1 MNDHYYIAVEG
12 PIGVGKTTLARILQE
27 ELHGQVLFEVFEENP
42 FLGDF
47 YADRARYAF
56 QTQIFFLLSRYRQQ
70 HETVARLLARGPLFA
85 DYLFAKDRLF
95 AQLNLAGDELAVY
108 EHVHAALGE
117 QVIAPGLVIHLRA
130 TTDVLMNRI
139 AVRDRPYERT
149 MSRQYIDDLRVAYER
164 FFADY
169 SQGPVLNI
177 DTTDL
182 NFVADADDRRH
193 LISLVRSALQSGS
206 YQQSLPTISPS
217 LPASGAPVMADPS
230 PRRLSDFQELH
241 RSGEGEDLEA
251 DLFLD
256 YLGLTEQVGALGS
269 QLKRLWIPR
278 IGTSVATSDG
288 RADFRTQAR
297 AALRDELTDAFSSLL
312 KIANDAGIDLESAYV
327 DRLDLESTGPGP
339 TVGGGASK

>member
-1 MNDHYYIAVEG
+1 MNHHYYIAVEG

-27 ELHGQVLFEVFEENP
+27 ELGGQVLFEVFEENP

-70 HETVARLLARGPLFA
+70 HEAVAQLLAHGPLFS

-117 QVIAPGLVIHLRA
+117 QIIAPGLVIHLRA
-130 TTDVLMNRI
+130 TTDALMNRI

-149 MSRQYIDDLRVAYER
+149 MSRQYIDDLRVAYNR

-169 SQGPVLNI
+169 NQGPVLNI

-182 NFVADADDRRH
+182 NFVANGDDRRQ
-193 LISLVRSALQSGS
+193 LIGLVRSALQSGS
-206 YQQSLPTISPS
+206 YQPPLPTLEPS
-217 LPASGAPVMADPS
+217 LPATRAPAVQDDS
-230 PRRLSDFQELH
+230 PRRLSDFQELN
-241 RSGEGEDLEA
+241 RSGNGQEVAA

-256 YLGLTEQVGALGS
+256 YLELTEQVGALGS
-269 QLKRLWIPR
+269 RLKRLWVPSF
-278 IGTSVATSDG
+278 GESLATT
-288 RADFRTQAR
+288 ADNAEFRVQAR
-297 AALRDELTDAFSSLL
+297 VALRNDLTDALTSLL
-312 KIANDAGIDLESAYV
+312 KIANDAGVDLEEAYV
-327 DRLDLESTGPGP
+327 DKLAGQPNQPRTAT
-339 TVGGGASK
+339 TVGATK

>member
-1 MNDHYYIAVEG
+1 MNHPTYIAVEG

-70 HETVARLLARGPLFA
+70 HEAVARLLDRGPLFS

-130 TTDVLMNRI
+130 ATDVLMNRI

-149 MSRQYIDDLRVAYER
+149 MSRKYIDDLRVAYER

-169 SQGPVLNI
+169 DQGPVLNI

-182 NFVADADDRRH
+182 NFVADDDDRRH
-193 LISLVRSALQSGS
+193 LIGLVRSALQDGS
-206 YQQSLPTISPS
+206 YQQPLPTLSPS
-217 LPASGAPVMADPS
+217 LATGGAPSVQDGP
-230 PRRLSDFQELH
+230 PRRLSDLQELD
-241 RSGEGEDLEA
+241 RDRQREDLA
-251 DLFLD
+251 ANLFLD
-256 YLGLTEQVGALGS
+256 FLGLTEQVGSLGI

-278 IGTSVATSDG
+278 FDQNRTADEGGSQF
-288 RADFRTQAR
+288 RAQAR
-297 AALRDELTDAFSSLL
+297 SALRNELTDAFSSLL
-312 KIANDAGIDLESAYV
+312 KIANDAGIDLEAAYV
-327 DRLDLESTGPGP
+327 DKMTANDR
-339 TVGGGASK
+339 

>member
-1 MNDHYYIAVEG
+1 MNHHYYIAVEG

-70 HETVARLLARGPLFA
+70 HETVAKLLARGPLFA

-169 SQGPVLNI
+169 DQGPVLNI
-177 DTTDL
+177 DTSDL

-193 LISLVRSALQSGS
+193 LIGLVRSALQSGS
-206 YQQSLPTISPS
+206 YQQPLPTMEPS
-217 LPASGAPVMADPS
+217 LAANGAVAQEAA

-241 RSGEGEDLEA
+241 RGGEGHDLA
-251 DLFLD
+251 ANLFLD

-278 IGTSVATSDG
+278 LGESLASTDSS
-288 RADFRTQAR
+288 ADFRSQAR

-312 KIANDAGIDLESAYV
+312 NIANDAGIDLETAYLDKL
-327 DRLDLESTGPGP
+327 DRHPNATP
-339 TVGGGASK
+339 TGGATT

>member
-1 MNDHYYIAVEG
+1 MNNHFYIAVEG
-12 PIGVGKTTLARILQE
+12 PIGVGKTTLARILHE
-27 ELHGQVLFEVFEENP
+27 ELHGEILLEVFEENP

-70 HETVARLLARGPLFA
+70 HEAVAQLLMRGPLIS
-85 DYLFAKDRLF
+85 DYLFAKDHLF

-117 QVIAPGLVIHLRA
+117 QVISPGLVLHLRA
-130 TTDVLMNRI
+130 STDALMNRI

-169 SQGPVLNI
+169 SQGPVLTI

-182 NFVADADDRRH
+182 NFVADADHRRH
-193 LISLVRSALQSGS
+193 LIGLVRSALQSGS
-206 YQQSLPTISPS
+206 YQRALPSIQPS
-217 LPASGAPVMADPS
+217 LPANGAPFVQDSP
-230 PRRLSDFQELH
+230 PRRLSDWQQLH
-241 RSGEGEDLEA
+241 RDGERRDLAA

-269 QLKRLWIPR
+269 KLKLLWIPW
-278 IGTSVATSDG
+278 IGEGLAAGSG
-288 RADFRTQAR
+288 GELRAETR
-297 AALRDELTDAFSSLL
+297 AALRNELTEALSSLL
-312 KIANDAGIDLESAYV
+312 KIANDAGIDLEEAYIDKLAVLPDRFQSAG
-327 DRLDLESTGPGP
+327 RGPQ
-339 TVGGGASK
+339 